1 MIFVSVIVCVKIR
14 ALVTHDTSFLQA
26 ASFKTKE
33 AGGDDIDVL
42 INNQGSGSSFLVS
55 YFPL

>member
-1 MIFVSVIVCVKIR
+1 MIFGSVIVCVKIR

-33 AGGDDIDVL
+33 GGDDIDVL